1 VADPLKIHC
10 MSVDPVSIHG
20 CPVKR
25 IEGIRKFGVQVEN
38 AAAFRA
44 DKVIMTTGISIEV
57 IHTVPK
63 PESCDL
69 TEVSKQG
76 QVPVDSS
83 KTDVWKVCTER
94 VIYHICGRMIFACH
108 KEALD
113 RFPLT
118 AVLQSRHCFISYPIT
133 IIIIVIMALL

>member
-1 VADPLKIHC
+1 MADPLKIHC

-44 DKVIMTTGISIEV
+44 DKVIMTAGIGIEV

-69 TEVSKQG
+69 TEVSKQRQASAIIMG
-76 QVPVDSS
+76 
-83 KTDVWKVCTER
+83 K
-94 VIYHICGRMIFACH
+94 
-108 KEALD
+108 
-113 RFPLT
+113 
-118 AVLQSRHCFISYPIT
+118 QS
-133 IIIIVIMALL
+133 LLK

>member
-1 VADPLKIHC
+1 

-44 DKVIMTTGISIEV
+44 DKVIMTAGIGIEV

-63 PESCDL
+63 PKPCDL
-69 TEVSKQG
+69 TEVSKQR

-94 VIYHICGRMIFACH
+94 VIYHICGRKLLIA
-108 KEALD
+108 
-113 RFPLT
+113 
-118 AVLQSRHCFISYPIT
+118 SR
-133 IIIIVIMALL
+133 

>member
-1 VADPLKIHC
+1 

-44 DKVIMTTGISIEV
+44 DKVIMTAGIGIEV

-69 TEVSKQG
+69 TEVSKQR
-76 QVPVDSS
+76 QVPADSS
-83 KTDVWKVCTER
+83 KTDVWKV
-94 VIYHICGRMIFACH
+94 VLQLLVDGFCGR
-108 KEALD
+108 
-113 RFPLT
+113 
-118 AVLQSRHCFISYPIT
+118 V
-133 IIIIVIMALL
+133 